1 MSVNKIWMHNY
12 LFESN
17 FIFHSLFLSGR
28 ALTRR
33 QCGWWDRWF
42 PACPAPFRARCWSWR
57 GRCWRVGTTS
67 LSLPRASRRRT
78 ATSRGQL
85 AAEAVELT
93 WQAGVAWVLVCFFL
107 FLFWEIMQLSP
118 YTVRVVKSHSCNRFF
133 LFFWGGLTFSFCS
146 IFSCFFLFF
155 FSHFSLFLGGRGQSL
170 VKKRECCWA
179 LLTPCCCVCVTA
191 SRCWVTSPSC
201 RWCRPVWRGRTSRG
215 RGCSTHSCHS
225 LRSSST
231 TPKKFWLVYTFSGEG
246 GGGGISLRQNQVKT
260 YLLCLLI
267 H

>member
-42 PACPAPFRARCWSWR
+42 PACPAPFRARCLSWR

-118 YTVRVVKSHSCNRFF
+118 YTVRVVKSHSCNRVCLFF
-133 LFFWGGLTFSFCS
+133 EGVLPFPSVLFFRAFFFSFFRAFHSFWGGVD
-146 IFSCFFLFF
+146 
-155 FSHFSLFLGGRGQSL
+155 SLWWRKENA
-170 VKKRECCWA
+170 VEHCWPHVA
-179 LLTPCCCVCVTA
+179 VCVWQPVA
-191 SRCWVTSPSC
+191 VGSPAL
-201 RWCRPVWRGRTSRG
+201 PVAGADLSEGAGRA
-215 RGCSTHSCHS
+215 
-225 LRSSST
+225 
-231 TPKKFWLVYTFSGEG
+231 EG
-246 GGGGISLRQNQVKT
+246 GAAQLTHVTAWEVHQQHQRNSG
-260 YLLCLLI
+260 
-267 H
+267 